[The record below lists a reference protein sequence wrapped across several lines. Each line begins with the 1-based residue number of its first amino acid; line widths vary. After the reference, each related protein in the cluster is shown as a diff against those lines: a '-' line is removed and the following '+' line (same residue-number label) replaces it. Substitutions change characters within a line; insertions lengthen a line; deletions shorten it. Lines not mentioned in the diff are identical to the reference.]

1 MSDFELGGF
10 SSFTVDSPMDLLA
23 LMERICT
30 FVLETGTTF
39 AVCDHGSKFAQLL
52 ADADGDLHIESSAGE
67 LAVEANLGF
76 DDFVP
81 EFDFIAR
88 GFLPAAW
95 PGRQKM
101 AAEVLTRTL
110 VDVHRVNFP
119 VEINVFTDRSADAP
133 EETDG

>member
-1 MSDFELGGF
+1 MSDFTMGGF
-10 SSFTVDSPMDLLA
+10 ASFSVDSPMELLA

-39 AVCDHGSKFAQLL
+39 AVSDHGSNFVQLL
-52 ADADGDLHIESSAGE
+52 ADADGDLHIESSFGD

-76 DDFVP
+76 KGFVP
-81 EFDFIAR
+81 EFDFIAQ

-110 VDVHRVNFP
+110 VDVHRVSFP
-119 VEINVFTDRSADAP
+119 VQITVFTDRSADAP
-133 EETDG
+133 QEAD